1 VGVRTLLVAG
11 FAGGAW
17 LLSSAAAHAAVPAGA
32 AHYDYSGPAA
42 SSAAQRPGAVATQAA
57 VVDPTLHLLDQVLT
71 PATTGHHPVR
81 SAAVPVTRL
90 AAPVRPASQAAPV
103 ERSHRPAD
111 AGPVALS
118 RLVSSAFELLR
129 PLNGTTERASAPVT

>member
-1 VGVRTLLVAG
+1 M
-11 FAGGAW
+11 
-17 LLSSAAAHAAVPAGA
+17 
-32 AHYDYSGPAA
+32 
-42 SSAAQRPGAVATQAA
+42 
-57 VVDPTLHLLDQVLT
+57 VDPTLHLLDQVLT

-129 PLNGTTERASAPVT
+129 PLNGTTERASAPVTDLLSLLTGAPRNATVVARGPVTVLTLAKEHFDQALRRSKTLEERLRDVLYRRG